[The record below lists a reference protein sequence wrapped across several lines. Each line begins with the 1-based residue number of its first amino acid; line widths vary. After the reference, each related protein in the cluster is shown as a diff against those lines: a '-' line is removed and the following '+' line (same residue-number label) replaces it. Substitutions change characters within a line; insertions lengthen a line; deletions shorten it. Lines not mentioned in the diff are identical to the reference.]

1 MKRTMFRLSVALLT
15 FVAGVVAATLHLA
28 SQVPHVPTPVFKRVE
43 MQSAPE
49 VAHCFPG
56 RSRWAQT
63 MGHHLSYFPQG
74 AFSTNEWGDKFRA
87 DWYSEH
93 LSAMKE
99 KPFYYPDNSE
109 AESYRFLWLRSF
121 HRPVAVRVW
130 SVGCERFVTLKEMS
144 GAGGYE
150 PGQLL
155 VDRTR
160 KLSQDEWDEF
170 TRLLEQTCYWELPT
184 TDERLGNDG
193 AHWIL
198 EGVRAGRYHVV
209 DRWTPEGGSYREAC
223 LYALKL
229 SGLSFSVSHE
239 DVY

>member
-15 FVAGVVAATLHLA
+15 FVAGVLAATVYLTSHIPN
-28 SQVPHVPTPVFKRVE
+28 VPPPAFEPLRVPT
-43 MQSAPE
+43 APA

-56 RSRWAQT
+56 RSVQTQT
-63 MGHHLSYFPQG
+63 MGRLSYFPQG
-74 AFSTNEWGDKFRA
+74 AFSTNGWHDEFRA
-87 DWYSEH
+87 DWYSKH
-93 LSAMKE
+93 LSAMNE

-130 SVGCERFVTLKEMS
+130 SAGCERFVTLKEMS

-150 PGQLL
+150 PGKLL
-155 VDRTR
+155 IDRTR
-160 KLSQDEWDEF
+160 RLSQGEWDEF
-170 TRLLEQTCYWELPT
+170 TRLLGQTCFWELPT
-184 TDERLGNDG
+184 ADESLGNDG
-193 AHWIL
+193 AQWIL

-209 DRWTPEGGSYREAC
+209 DRWTPQGGSYREAC

-229 SGLSFSVSHE
+229 SGLSFNVSDD